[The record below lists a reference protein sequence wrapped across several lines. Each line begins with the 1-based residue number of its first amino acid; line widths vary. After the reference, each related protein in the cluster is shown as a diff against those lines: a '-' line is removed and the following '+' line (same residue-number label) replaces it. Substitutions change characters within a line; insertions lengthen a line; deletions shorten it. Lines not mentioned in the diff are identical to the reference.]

1 MTILPASLAARSRKL
16 IPWILILLPVVTLIM
31 LVSSYAVNIPFL
43 DDWMFTP
50 MYEKARGMHGGF
62 NLHDFFIVQ
71 MEHRLAWPRI
81 IIVLLDKLF
90 PGNFV
95 AQCWFTVFLLCVT
108 LINIGLLLR
117 QTGKPFRSW
126 WPVLAFASALIFSPV
141 QYMIILWPMMFQVA
155 TPIAGLS
162 LGLVAVGS
170 KLPNWAKF
178 LIATFG
184 AMAATLSIASGLL
197 VWLLMIP
204 AIIWARGIVT
214 TKARNVFLLTW
225 IVTFG
230 VTVALY
236 FHNLKNETDPQFA
249 YKAGKDEV
257 TATKGT
263 AALLKNPGRG
273 IEFTLEFIGGNLC
286 RGTSGNMRVVAR
298 VVGGVSLAALLAAC
312 CYWFKRKES
321 ADRMN
326 LTPWIA
332 LGLYAPGTGLLV
344 ALGRAW
350 ATTNGDNSLQS
361 RYVIH
366 AVPLTVSLVALAWL
380 IFKSRRETTLERS
393 ERFGKLRLIAATT
406 LTVVLCINWIHG
418 RFMMETWSSSRL
430 RAAANTQF
438 FKLSNPE
445 TPFLFNPTA
454 ELASNQQYAE
464 RLDDLGLIT
473 PRMLT
478 QPRLDQ
484 FDSHKRG
491 SSSNTSNLD
500 NLRVLKD
507 NNSRRTLL
515 LATGEAA
522 LPGRE
527 RVADAII
534 FARRNPEIENDPWV
548 IFHVGQVTQ
557 MPIGLSYTLG
567 RDLRFLF
574 LPMQEMSSGLS
585 MFSLEIP
592 LSALAKDEKTYVV
605 TAYAFDFK
613 RQRMIP
619 MEGLFRVNTSLPTVT
634 KISGRGMRQKNAVPD
649 VAPEPTLDVPNNN
662 KEEPAPA
669 EKQAAPET
677 K

>member
-16 IPWILILLPVVTLIM
+16 IPWILILLPVATLIM

-81 IIVLLDKLF
+81 IIVMLDKLC

-117 QTGKPFRSW
+117 QTGKPFSSW

-155 TPIAGLS
+155 TPVAGLS

-178 LIATFG
+178 LIAGFG

-204 AIIWARGIVT
+204 AIIWARGIIT
-214 TKARNVFLLTW
+214 NRARMIFLATW

-230 VTVALY
+230 ATVALY

-257 TATKGT
+257 TATKG
-263 AALLKNPGRG
+263 ASSLLKNPGRG

-298 VVGGVSLAALLAAC
+298 VVGGISLAALLAAC
-312 CYWFKRKES
+312 CYWLKRRES
-321 ADRMN
+321 SDRIN

-332 LGLYAPGTGLLV
+332 LGLYAPGTGMLV

-366 AVPLTVSLVALAWL
+366 AVPLTVSLIALGWL
-380 IFKSRRETTLERS
+380 IFREASPERR
-393 ERFGKLRLIAATT
+393 ERFGKLRVIAATT
-406 LTVVLCINWIHG
+406 LTVILCINWIHG

-445 TPFLFNPTA
+445 NPFLFNPTS

-491 SSSNTSNLD
+491 TSSNTSNLD
-500 NLRVLKD
+500 NIRVLKD
-507 NNSRRTLL
+507 NNSKRTLL

-534 FARRNPEIENDPWV
+534 FARRNPEIDNDPWV

-557 MPIGLSYTLG
+557 MPIGLSYTMG

-592 LSALAKDEKTYVV
+592 LTALAKDEKTYVV

-619 MEGLFRVNTSLPTVT
+619 MEGLFRVNTSVPSVT
-634 KISGRGMRQKNAVPD
+634 KISGRGNRQKNAVPD
-649 VAPEPTLDVPNNN
+649 IAPDPSA
-662 KEEPAPA
+662 EPAAAESAEAEAPPA
-669 EKQAAPET
+669 ENAVQPEI